1 MSKKT
6 DISIFP
12 VTGWKIGPLPGYD
25 ALVLKFQFLTSPT
38 QPLEEAQETQFF
50 GITPDIAKAMI
61 ADLKKHIETVEK
73 SSGAIHPSEKH

>member
-6 DISIFP
+6 DMLIFP
-12 VTGWKIGPLPGYD
+12 VTGWQIGSLSGHYAFVP
-25 ALVLKFQFLTSPT
+25 KFQFITSPI
-38 QPLEEAQETQFF
+38 QQLEEAQETQFF